1 MKCIAVVGEKG
12 GAGKTLLSH
21 VICHVLGVAV
31 VEAYHI
37 TTDQRRQVM
46 PADGRYYATLD
57 GRDPATL
64 GRLVDR
70 LSERDGVMVLDGG
83 GNRPL
88 VDEILSAAADL
99 VLVPFQTSADDMRVA
114 AADLDRL
121 PAAVGIPTR
130 WPNNRWEREVAQRV
144 FAKYLESYRSRI
156 AAPVFAM
163 AAFATLVEEGP
174 PSPRINGTSKQIALS
189 VLEKLGLTLFDL
201 RAA

>member
-12 GAGKTLLSH
+12 GAGKTVLSH
-21 VICHVLGVAV
+21 VICHGLGVAG

-57 GRDPATL
+57 GRDPETL
-64 GRLVDR
+64 GRLIDR

-83 GNRPL
+83 GNRPR

-144 FAKYLESYRSRI
+144 FAKYLGSYRSRI

-174 PSPRINGTSKQIALS
+174 PSPRINGTCKQIALS

>member
-1 MKCIAVVGEKG
+1 MKSFAVLGDKG

-21 VICHVLGVAV
+21 VICHGLGVAG

-57 GRDPATL
+57 GRDPETL
-64 GRLVDR
+64 GRLIDR
-70 LSERDGVMVLDGG
+70 LSEREGVMVLDGG
-83 GNRPL
+83 GNRPQ
-88 VDEILSAAADL
+88 VDEILATAADL

-114 AADLDRL
+114 AADLERL
-121 PAAVGIPTR
+121 PTAIGVPTR
-130 WPNNRWEREVAQRV
+130 WPNNRWERDVAERT
-144 FAKYLESYRSRI
+144 FAKYLGAYQPRI
-156 AAPVFAM
+156 MAPVFSM

-174 PSPRINGTSKQIALS
+174 PSPKINGTCKQTALT
-189 VLEKLGLTLFDL
+189 VLDRLGITLFDL

>member
-21 VICHVLGVAV
+21 VICHGLGVAG

-57 GRDPATL
+57 GRDPETL
-64 GRLVDR
+64 GRLIDR

-156 AAPVFAM
+156 AAPVFSM

-174 PSPRINGTSKQIALS
+174 PSPRINGTCKQIALS
-189 VLEKLGLTLFDL
+189 VLEQLGLTLFDL